1 MKLSQWAKKQGITYK
16 TAWGMFSKKLIPN
29 ARQLPTGTIIVDDDK
44 IIDGTE
50 DRIERLL
57 GEIIVLLKE
66 IKEKY

>member
-50 DRIERLL
+50 DRIEKRLD
-57 GEIIVLLKE
+57 EIIVLLKA
-66 IKEKY
+66 IYGK